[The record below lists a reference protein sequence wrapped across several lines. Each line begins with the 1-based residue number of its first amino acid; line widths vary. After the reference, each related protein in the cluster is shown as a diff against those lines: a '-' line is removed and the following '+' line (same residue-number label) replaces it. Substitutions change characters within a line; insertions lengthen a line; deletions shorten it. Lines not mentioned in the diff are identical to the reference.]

1 MMGYQALNEI
11 QHIDNIFSR
20 LVQSRPMAGKEGPS
34 LANLQFFF
42 YIFQEGLPGTCLD
55 LPETLSINPHD
66 ALEASQTTM
75 EAFTPLELPCFSCR
89 LSSSPP
95 PPFAPK
101 ACKRPPQLIFIYLLF
116 TECNVRSRGAL
127 GDEQPQQLVTLLLVQ
142 PLGHVRIV

>member
-20 LVQSRPMAGKEGPS
+20 LGQSRPMAGKEGPS

-75 EAFTPLELPCFSCR
+75 EAFTPLER
-89 LSSSPP
+89 
-95 PPFAPK
+95 
-101 ACKRPPQLIFIYLLF
+101 
-116 TECNVRSRGAL
+116 
-127 GDEQPQQLVTLLLVQ
+127 
-142 PLGHVRIV
+142 

>member
-20 LVQSRPMAGKEGPS
+20 LGQSRPMAGKEGPS

-75 EAFTPLELPCFSCR
+75 EAFTPLELPGFSCR

-95 PPFAPK
+95 PPLSSK
-101 ACKRPPQLIFIYLLF
+101 SLQKTTSTHIYM
-116 TECNVRSRGAL
+116 TECNVRTQSAL

-142 PLGHVRIV
+142 LLGHVCIV